1 MSIII
6 GIIFLG
12 FLVFIHELGH
22 FAASRLSGV
31 KVEAF
36 SIGMGP
42 VLLHKEWHGTD
53 WRISLLPFGGY
64 CAMKGEQDFEE
75 FYNGNTAVEKDSFY
89 GVKAISRAFIGFAG
103 PLSNFLFSV
112 FAFFVIAITG
122 YTEIYLG
129 NTVRLATEEY
139 PELHSPAKDA
149 GILSGDKII
158 RINQCEINIF
168 DDLVEEVSA
177 HADEDIQVIVDR
189 NGRELEFTV
198 HTDRDEKSGAGKIGI
213 MSVSDE
219 DTLVRKEAKKYS
231 FFPALARGFFETF
244 KVIKLS
250 FKGIAM
256 LFKGEVKASE
266 SVRGPAGIT
275 SMLGNVAKSGFS
287 AGFKSGIVSV
297 LNFMALISVSLFI
310 MNLLPIPILDGFL
323 VLTSLIEAIFGL
335 KVSPKARNV
344 VQYVGI
350 AIIAGLFMLAL
361 SGDFHYFSE
370 LINAK

>member
-22 FAASRLSGV
+22 FTASCLSGV

-42 VLLHKEWHGTD
+42 VLLHKECFGTD

-75 FYNGNTAVEKDSFY
+75 FYNENTAVERDSFY
-89 GVKAISRAFIGFAG
+89 GVKAILRAFIGFAG
-103 PLSNFLFSV
+103 PFFNFLFSV

-250 FKGIAM
+250 FEGIAM

-275 SMLGNVAKSGFS
+275 SMLGNVAKSGFHES
-287 AGFKSGIVSV
+287 FRNGIVSV

-335 KVSPKARNV
+335 KVSPKVRNV
-344 VQYVGI
+344 VQYAGI
-350 AIIAGLFMLAL
+350 ALIAGLFMLAL

-370 LINAK
+370 LLNAK